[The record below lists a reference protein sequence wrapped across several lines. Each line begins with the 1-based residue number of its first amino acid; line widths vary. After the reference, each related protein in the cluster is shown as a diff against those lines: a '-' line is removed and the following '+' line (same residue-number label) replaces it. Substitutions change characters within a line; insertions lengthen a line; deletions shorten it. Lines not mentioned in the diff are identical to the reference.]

1 MEEES
6 VALKPSID
14 ACLSVTS
21 ELPSTVTPEE
31 EPFLNF
37 DPNAQLSFEDMSR
50 IFNSLVVLVKAGYPL
65 EPEWDEQDLAD
76 KLVEELVPSSAGSPS
91 GFVES
96 IATLLSSP
104 HSTVVA
110 AALSFL
116 DKTMSR
122 SSAEIRCRLVDFD
135 LISNILAT
143 MQPHT
148 LPISGNEE
156 IITHLIRIF
165 FRSLLLA
172 SASSLSDIGIT
183 AAVDTFDL
191 RELLF
196 QKVLI
201 PSSRFVTFLISN
213 RYILNRNLFDSFMIL
228 LDKFIEISPFHRPT
242 LDFVVASPIA
252 MAITSCLSFVE
263 NDNDIWSILIKI
275 TLAEGMEG

>member
-50 IFNSLVVLVKAGYPL
+50 IFNSLVVLVKAGYPFDNALEDRAAQFLESL

-116 DKTMSR
+116 DKTMSQLHQLKFDVVSWTSI
-122 SSAEIRCRLVDFD
+122 SSATC
-135 LISNILAT
+135 
-143 MQPHT
+143 
-148 LPISGNEE
+148 
-156 IITHLIRIF
+156 
-165 FRSLLLA
+165 
-172 SASSLSDIGIT
+172 
-183 AAVDTFDL
+183 
-191 RELLF
+191 
-196 QKVLI
+196 
-201 PSSRFVTFLISN
+201 
-213 RYILNRNLFDSFMIL
+213 
-228 LDKFIEISPFHRPT
+228 
-242 LDFVVASPIA
+242 
-252 MAITSCLSFVE
+252 
-263 NDNDIWSILIKI
+263 
-275 TLAEGMEG
+275 